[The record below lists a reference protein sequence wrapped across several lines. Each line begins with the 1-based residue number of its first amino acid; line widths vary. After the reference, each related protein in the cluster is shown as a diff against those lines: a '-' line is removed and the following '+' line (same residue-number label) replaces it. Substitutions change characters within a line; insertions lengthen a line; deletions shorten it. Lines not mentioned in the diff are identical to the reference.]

1 MGKTINGSTLRKM
14 FLNAFSLV
22 EENRKNIDALNVF
35 PVPDGDTG
43 TNMSLTLK
51 SAVSEMNACESN
63 TIESIC
69 VAFNRGALKGARGN
83 SGVITSQIIKG
94 ICSVLMSN
102 ETEITLKDFAKAMQN
117 GSDMAYKAVTVPKE
131 GTILTIIKA
140 MAEKAKQAA
149 KLAKSF
155 EDFLNEI
162 ISHGETTLQM
172 TPDMLPVLKKAGV
185 VDAGG
190 RGLVF
195 IFSGFYKALTGEMAD
210 VQFVDNVEK
219 DVTSEDIHVNYQSLA
234 DIKFAYC
241 TEFFVINIYEKT
253 TDADIN
259 TLRSRLMEIGDCV
272 LCIGDLQLIKVH
284 VHTNEPNRALGY
296 ALQLGELNGVKIE
309 NMLEQNRQLRK
320 QQEKVPDKEFGMISV
335 AAGEGLSNVFKDID
349 VDYII
354 SGGQTMNPSAN
365 DIATAADKVNA
376 KNIFVFPNNKNI
388 IMSAEQANDI
398 TDKNLIII
406 PTRSI
411 PEGVSAILAF
421 DPNAS
426 VEENKSN
433 MLDAIANVKSGS
445 VTYAVRTTNVDGLE
459 VKVGDIMGLDEH
471 SVLTTGK
478 DVLDTT
484 IDLIDKIITSD
495 SSNITLF
502 YGEGITEEDSSNLQS
517 KLEEKYPEVDIS
529 MVYGGQPVYYYII
542 SVE

>member
-1 MGKTINGSTLRKM
+1 MKTINGATLRKM
-14 FLNAFSLV
+14 FTNAFSLV
-22 EENRKNIDALNVF
+22 EENKQTIDALNVF

-51 SAVSEMNACESN
+51 SAASEMAACESN

-94 ICSVLMSN
+94 ICSVLMAN
-102 ETEITLKDFAKAMQN
+102 QTEISIKEFARAIQN
-117 GSDMAYKAVTVPKE
+117 GADMAYKAVTVPKE
-131 GTILTIIKA
+131 GTILTVIKA
-140 MAEKAKQAA
+140 MSEKSKSAYKNAKTFQ
-149 KLAKSF
+149 
-155 EDFLNEI
+155 EFLTEVI
-162 ISHGETTLQM
+162 AYGESMLQK

-190 RGLVF
+190 RGLMY
-195 IFSGFYKALTGEMAD
+195 IFSGFYKALTGEMAE
-210 VQFVDNVEK
+210 VEFVDNVEI
-219 DVTSEDIHVNYQSLA
+219 DVSSEELHINYQSLA

-241 TEFFVINIYEKT
+241 TEFFIINIFEKT

-272 LCIGDLQLIKVH
+272 ICIGDLQLVKVH

-320 QQEKVPDKEFGMISV
+320 QQEKQPMKEYGMIAV
-335 AAGEGLSNVFKDID
+335 AAGDGLNGVFKDID
-349 VDYII
+349 VDYVI

-398 TDKNLIII
+398 TDKNLIVV

-411 PEGVSAILAF
+411 PEGISAVLSF
-421 DPNAS
+421 DANSS
-426 VEENKSN
+426 VEENKEN
-433 MLDAIANVKSGS
+433 MEEVITNVRSGS
-445 VTYAVRTTNVDGLE
+445 VTYAVRTTNVDGID

-478 DVLDTT
+478 SVTETT
-484 IDLIDKIITSD
+484 LDLIDKLVSSD
-495 SSNITLF
+495 SSNVTLF
-502 YGEGITEEDSSNLQS
+502 YGEGVTEEDASVMQS
-517 KLEEKYPEVDIS
+517 RLEEKHPELDVS
-529 MVYGGQPVYYYII
+529 VVFGGQPVYYYII

>member
-1 MGKTINGSTLRKM
+1 MGKTINGAALRKM
-14 FLNAFSLV
+14 FSSAFSLV
-22 EENRKNIDALNVF
+22 EDNKKEIDALNVF

-51 SAVSEMNACESN
+51 SAATEMNNCESN
-63 TIESIC
+63 TVEAIC

-94 ICSVLMSN
+94 ICATLMPCQN
-102 ETEITLKDFAKAMQN
+102 EIGIKEFAKAIQT
-117 GSDMAYKAVTVPKE
+117 GADMAYKAVTVPKE
-131 GTILTIIKA
+131 GTILTVIKA
-140 MAEKAKQAA
+140 MAERSKQACKSA
-149 KLAKSF
+149 KTF
-155 EDFLNEI
+155 EDFLNEVI
-162 ISHGETTLQM
+162 THGETVLQQ

-195 IFSGFYKALTGEMAD
+195 IFSGFYKALTGEMTG
-210 VQFVDNVEK
+210 VEFVNKVEK
-219 DVTSEDIHVNYQSLA
+219 DITSEDLHVNYDSLA
-234 DIKFAYC
+234 DIKYAYC
-241 TEFFVINIYEKT
+241 TEFFIINIYEKT

-259 TLRSRLMEIGDCV
+259 SLRSRLMEIGDCV
-272 LCIGDLQLIKVH
+272 LCIGDLQLVKVH

-320 QQEKVPDKEFGMISV
+320 QNEKEPEKEFGMIAV
-335 AAGEGLSNVFKDID
+335 AAGDGLNSVFKDIE

-398 TDKNLIII
+398 TNKNLIVI
-406 PTRSI
+406 PTKSV
-411 PEGVSAILAF
+411 PEGISAVLAF
-421 DPNAS
+421 DAS
-426 VEENKSN
+426 ASLEENKN
-433 MLDAIANVKSGS
+433 TMIEMANNVKTGS
-445 VTYAVRTTNVDGLE
+445 VTYAVRTTNVDGID
-459 VKVGDIMGLDEH
+459 VKVGDIMGLDQH

-478 DVLDTT
+478 DVGETT
-484 IDLIDKIITSD
+484 TALIEKILTPE
-495 SSNITLF
+495 SSNVTLF
-502 YGEGITEEDSSNLQS
+502 YGEGVTEEDSTNLLA
-517 KLEEKYPEVDIS
+517 KLEEKFTDVDIS
-529 MVYGGQPVYYYII
+529 MVYGGQPVYYYIV

>member
-1 MGKTINGSTLRKM
+1 MGKTINGSTLRM
-14 FLNAFSLV
+14 MCLNAFSLV
-22 EENRKNIDALNVF
+22 EENKKNIDALNVF

-51 SAVSEMNACESN
+51 SAVTEMNACESN
-63 TIESIC
+63 TLESIC

-94 ICSVLMSN
+94 ICSALMSN

-140 MAEKAKQAA
+140 MAEKAKQAS
-149 KLAKSF
+149 KSAKSF
-155 EDFLNEI
+155 EDFFNEI
-162 ISHGETTLQM
+162 IMHGETTLQM

-195 IFSGFYKALTGEMAD
+195 IFSGFYKALTGEMTE

-219 DVTSEDIHVNYQSLA
+219 DVTSEDIHVNYESLA

-320 QQEKVPDKEFGMISV
+320 QQEKVPDKEYGMISV
-335 AAGEGLSNVFKDID
+335 AAGEGLNNVFKDID

-411 PEGVSAILAF
+411 PEGISAILAF

-433 MLDAIANVKSGS
+433 MLDAMASVRSGS
-445 VTYAVRTTNVDGLE
+445 VTYAVRTTNVDGID

-471 SVLTTGK
+471 SVLTIGK
-478 DVLDTT
+478 NVIDTT
-484 IDLIDKIITSD
+484 VELVDKLVKSD

-502 YGEGITEEDSSNLQS
+502 YGEGVTEEDSCNLQS
-517 KLEEKYPEVDIS
+517 RLEEKYPDIDIS
-529 MVYGGQPVYYYII
+529 VVFGGQPVYYYII
-542 SVE
+542 SIE

>member
-14 FLNAFSLV
+14 FANAFSLV
-22 EENRKNIDALNVF
+22 EEKKKDIDALNVF

-51 SAVSEMNACESN
+51 SAVAEMNACESN
-63 TIESIC
+63 TIESVC
-69 VAFNRGALKGARGN
+69 VSFNRGALKGARGN

-94 ICSVLMSN
+94 ICSVLMSVEN
-102 ETEITLKDFAKAMQN
+102 EIQIKDFAKAVQI
-117 GSDMAYKAVTVPKE
+117 GAEMAYKAVTVPKE

-140 MAEKAKQAA
+140 MAEKSKSAKNA
-149 KLAKSF
+149 KTF
-155 EDFLNEI
+155 EEFFSEV
-162 ISHGETTLQM
+162 ISHGEATLQM

-190 RGLVF
+190 RGLMY
-195 IFSGFYKALTGEMAD
+195 IFSGFYKAITGEMAEIE
-210 VQFVDNVEK
+210 FVDNVEK
-219 DVTSEDIHVNYQSLA
+219 DLTSEELHVNFESLA

-241 TEFFVINIYEKT
+241 TEFFVVNIYEKT
-253 TDADIN
+253 TEADIN
-259 TLRSRLMEIGDCV
+259 TLRTRLMEIGDCV
-272 LCIGDLQLIKVH
+272 ICVGDLQLIKVH

-320 QQEKVPDKEFGMISV
+320 KQEKVPMKEYGMIVV
-335 AAGEGLSNVFKDID
+335 AAGDGLSNVFKDID
-349 VDYII
+349 VDYVI

-398 TDKNLIII
+398 TDKNLIVI
-406 PTRSI
+406 PTKSI
-411 PEGVSAILAF
+411 PQGISAVLAF
-421 DPNAS
+421 DANS
-426 VEENKSN
+426 SIEENKEN
-433 MLDAIANVKSGS
+433 MNEVISSVRSGS
-445 VTYAVRTTNVDGLE
+445 VTYAVRTTNVDGID
-459 VKVGDIMGLDEH
+459 VTVGDIMGLDEH

-478 DVLDTT
+478 DVTDTT
-484 IDLIDKIITSD
+484 VALIEKLAHDD

-502 YGEGITEEDSSNLQS
+502 YGEGVTEEDTQKLQAN
-517 KLEEKYPEVDIS
+517 LEEKFPNVDVSI
-529 MVYGGQPVYYYII
+529 VFGGQPVYYYII

>member
-1 MGKTINGSTLRKM
+1 MKTINGATLRKM
-14 FLNAFSLV
+14 FTNAFSLV
-22 EENRKNIDALNVF
+22 EENKQTIDALNVF

-51 SAVSEMNACESN
+51 SAASEIAACESN

-94 ICSVLMSN
+94 ICSVLMAN
-102 ETEITLKDFAKAMQN
+102 QTEISIKDFARAIQN
-117 GSDMAYKAVTVPKE
+117 GADMAYKAVTLPKE
-131 GTILTIIKA
+131 GTILTVIKA
-140 MAEKAKQAA
+140 MSEKSKSAYKNAKTFQ
-149 KLAKSF
+149 
-155 EDFLNEI
+155 EFLTEVI
-162 ISHGETTLQM
+162 AYGESMLQK

-190 RGLVF
+190 RGLMY
-195 IFSGFYKALTGEMAD
+195 IFSGFYKALTGEMAE
-210 VQFVDNVEK
+210 VEFVDNVEV
-219 DVTSEDIHVNYQSLA
+219 DVASEELHINYQSLA

-241 TEFFVINIYEKT
+241 TEFFIINIFEKT

-259 TLRSRLMEIGDCV
+259 SLRSRLMEIGDCV
-272 LCIGDLQLIKVH
+272 ICVGDLQLVKVH

-309 NMLEQNRQLRK
+309 NMLEQNRALKK
-320 QQEKVPDKEFGMISV
+320 QQEKQPLKEFGMIAV
-335 AAGEGLSNVFKDID
+335 AAGDGLNSVFKDID
-349 VDYII
+349 VDYVI

-388 IMSAEQANDI
+388 IMSAQQANDI
-398 TDKNLIII
+398 TDKNLIVI

-411 PEGVSAILAF
+411 PEGISAVLSF
-421 DPNAS
+421 DAS
-426 VEENKSN
+426 SSIDENKANMEEVISN
-433 MLDAIANVKSGS
+433 VRSGS
-445 VTYAVRTTNVDGLE
+445 VTYAVRTTNVDGID

-478 DVLDTT
+478 GVTETT
-484 IDLIDKIITSD
+484 LDLIDKLVSHE
-495 SSNITLF
+495 SSNVTLF
-502 YGEGITEEDSSNLQS
+502 YGEGVTEDDAAMLQTR
-517 KLEEKYPEVDIS
+517 LEEKHPELDVS
-529 MVYGGQPVYYYII
+529 VVFGGQPVYYYII

>member
-1 MGKTINGSTLRKM
+1 MKTINGATLRKM
-14 FLNAFSLV
+14 FTNAFSLV
-22 EENRKNIDALNVF
+22 EENKQTIDALNVF

-51 SAVSEMNACESN
+51 SAASEMAACESN

-94 ICSVLMSN
+94 ICSILMAN
-102 ETEITLKDFAKAMQN
+102 QTEISIKDFARAIQN
-117 GSDMAYKAVTVPKE
+117 GAEMAYKAVTLPKE
-131 GTILTIIKA
+131 GTILTVIKA
-140 MAEKAKQAA
+140 MSEKSKSAYKNAKTFQ
-149 KLAKSF
+149 
-155 EDFLNEI
+155 EFLTEVI
-162 ISHGETTLQM
+162 AYGESMLQK

-190 RGLVF
+190 RGLMY
-195 IFSGFYKALTGEMAD
+195 IFSGFYKALTGEMSE
-210 VQFVDNVEK
+210 VEFVDNVEI
-219 DVTSEDIHVNYQSLA
+219 DVASEELHINYESLA

-241 TEFFVINIYEKT
+241 TEFFIVNIFEKT

-259 TLRSRLMEIGDCV
+259 SLRSRLMEIGDCV
-272 LCIGDLQLIKVH
+272 ICVGDLQLVKVH

-320 QQEKVPDKEFGMISV
+320 QREKVPMKEFGMIAV
-335 AAGEGLSNVFKDID
+335 AAGDGLNSVFKDID
-349 VDYII
+349 VDYVI

-388 IMSAEQANDI
+388 IMSAQQANDI
-398 TDKNLIII
+398 TDKNLIVI

-411 PEGVSAILAF
+411 PEGISAVLAF
-421 DPNAS
+421 DANS
-426 VEENKSN
+426 SIEENKEN
-433 MLDAIANVKSGS
+433 MEEIITNVRSGS
-445 VTYAVRTTNVDGLE
+445 VTYAVRTTNVDGID

-478 DVLDTT
+478 SVTETT
-484 IDLIDKIITSD
+484 LDLIDKLVSAD
-495 SSNITLF
+495 SSNVTLF
-502 YGEGITEEDSSNLQS
+502 YGEGVTEEDASIMQS
-517 KLEEKYPEVDIS
+517 RLEERHPELDVS
-529 MVYGGQPVYYYII
+529 VVFGGQPVYYYII

>member
-22 EENRKNIDALNVF
+22 EENKKNIDALNVF

-51 SAVSEMNACESN
+51 SAVTEMNACESN

-94 ICSVLMSN
+94 ICSALMSN

-140 MAEKAKQAA
+140 MAEKAKQAS
-149 KLAKSF
+149 KSAKSF
-155 EDFLNEI
+155 EDFFNEI
-162 ISHGETTLQM
+162 IMYGETTLQM

-195 IFSGFYKALTGEMAD
+195 IFSGFYKALTGEMTE

-219 DVTSEDIHVNYQSLA
+219 DVTSEDIHVNYESLA

-320 QQEKVPDKEFGMISV
+320 QQEKVPDKEYGMISV
-335 AAGEGLSNVFKDID
+335 AAGEGLNNVFKDID

-411 PEGVSAILAF
+411 PEGISAILAF

-433 MLDAIANVKSGS
+433 MLDAMASVRSGS
-445 VTYAVRTTNVDGLE
+445 VTYAVRTTNVDGID

-471 SVLTTGK
+471 SVLTIGK
-478 DVLDTT
+478 NVIDTT
-484 IDLIDKIITSD
+484 VELVDKLVKSD

-502 YGEGITEEDSSNLQS
+502 YGEGVTEEDSCNLQS
-517 KLEEKYPEVDIS
+517 RLEEKYPDIDIS
-529 MVYGGQPVYYYII
+529 VVFGGQPVYYYII
-542 SVE
+542 SIE

>member
-1 MGKTINGSTLRKM
+1 MKTINGATLRKM
-14 FLNAFSLV
+14 FANAFSLV
-22 EENRKNIDALNVF
+22 DENKKNIDALNVF

-43 TNMSLTLK
+43 TNMGLTLK
-51 SAVSEMNACESN
+51 SAFSEMNACESN

-69 VAFNRGALKGARGN
+69 VSFNRGALKGARGN

-94 ICSVLMSN
+94 ICSTLMSVQG
-102 ETEITLKDFAKAMQN
+102 EISIKDFAKAIQM
-117 GSDMAYKAVTVPKE
+117 GSEMAYKAVTMPKE
-131 GTILTIIKA
+131 GTILTIIRA
-140 MAEKAKQAA
+140 MAEKSKSAA
-149 KLAKSF
+149 KSAKDFEEFFNDVLA
-155 EDFLNEI
+155 
-162 ISHGETTLQM
+162 HGEATLQT

-195 IFSGFYKALTGEMAD
+195 IFSGFYKALTGEMANIE
-210 VQFVDNVEK
+210 FVDNVEK
-219 DVTSEDIHVNYQSLA
+219 DVTSEDLHINYQSLA
-234 DIKFAYC
+234 EIKFAYC
-241 TEFFVINIYEKT
+241 TEFFIVNIYEKT

-272 LCIGDLQLIKVH
+272 LCIGDLQLVKVH

-320 QQEKVPDKEFGMISV
+320 QQEKVPAKEFGMIAV
-335 AAGEGLSNVFKDID
+335 AAGDGLNNVFKDIE
-349 VDYII
+349 VDYVI

-406 PTRSI
+406 PTRSV
-411 PEGVSAILAF
+411 PEGISAVLAF
-421 DPNAS
+421 DANS
-426 VEENKSN
+426 SIDENKENMTEVISN
-433 MLDAIANVKSGS
+433 VRSGS
-445 VTYAVRTTNVDGLE
+445 VTYAVRTTNVDGLD
-459 VKVGDIMGLDEH
+459 VNVGDIMGLDEH
-471 SVLTTGK
+471 AVLTAGTN
-478 DVLDTT
+478 VEETT
-484 IDLIDKIITSD
+484 ITLLEKLISEN
-495 SSNITLF
+495 SSNVTLF
-502 YGEGITEEDSSNLQS
+502 YGEGVTEEDAQNL
-517 KLEEKYPEVDIS
+517 LAHVEEKFSDVDVS
-529 MVYGGQPVYYYII
+529 VVYGGQPVYYYII

>member
-22 EENRKNIDALNVF
+22 EENKKNIDALNVF

-149 KLAKSF
+149 KSAKSF

-502 YGEGITEEDSSNLQS
+502 YGEGITEEDSCNLQS

>member
-1 MGKTINGSTLRKM
+1 MIKTINGAALRKM

-22 EENRKNIDALNVF
+22 DENKKNIDALNVF

-51 SAVSEMNACESN
+51 SAVTEMNACESN

-94 ICSVLMSN
+94 ICSVLMAKEEDIN
-102 ETEITLKDFAKAMQN
+102 LKDFAKAIQT

-131 GTILTIIKA
+131 GTILTVIKA
-140 MAEKAKQAA
+140 MAEKAKQASRSA
-149 KLAKSF
+149 KCF
-155 EDFLNEI
+155 EDFFNDI
-162 ISHGETTLQM
+162 IAHGEATLQM

-195 IFSGFYKALTGEMAD
+195 IFSGFYKALTGEMTE
-210 VQFVDNVEK
+210 VEFINNIEK
-219 DVTSEDIHVNYQSLA
+219 DVTSEDMHVNYQSLA
-234 DIKFAYC
+234 DIKYAYC

-259 TLRSRLMEIGDCV
+259 ALRSRLMEIGDCV

-320 QQEKVPDKEFGMISV
+320 QQEKEPLKEYGMISV
-335 AAGEGLSNVFKDID
+335 AAGDGLNSVFKDID
-349 VDYII
+349 VDYVI

-388 IMSAEQANDI
+388 IMSAQQANDI
-398 TDKNLIII
+398 TDKNLIVI
-406 PTRSI
+406 PTKSI
-411 PEGVSAILAF
+411 PQGVSAILSF
-421 DPNAS
+421 DGTAS
-426 VEENKSN
+426 VQENKEN
-433 MLDAIANVKSGS
+433 MLDAISNVRSGS
-445 VTYAVRTTNVDGLE
+445 VTYAVRTTNVDGID

-471 SVLTTGK
+471 TVLTTGT
-478 DVLDTT
+478 DITDTT
-484 IDLIDKIITSD
+484 IELISKIVKSD

-502 YGEGITEEDSSNLQS
+502 YGEGVTEEDTANLLS
-517 KLEEKYPEVDIS
+517 KLEEKYPDIDIS
-529 MVYGGQPVYYYII
+529 VVFGGQPVYYYII